1 MTLLKRRLFD
11 QLAAH
16 LPEKE
21 FTVVVGA
28 RQTGKTTL
36 LNQLMQA
43 LRESNDEVYLLTLE
57 DHAILRQLNEHP
69 ENLFNLV
76 IRNPDSRLYILI
88 DEVQYLDDPSNFLK
102 LIYDKYA
109 PQVKVIATGSSAFY
123 IDKKFKDSL
132 AGRKRLFEL
141 YTLDFDEFLYFKT
154 GTHDLATELER
165 IRKNQEYISARRI
178 EMETFLLEYLTFG
191 GYPAVVLASSGPMKV
206 EILKELTGSFIKR
219 DIAEA
224 NIQDTAKF
232 YQLMTLLSQQTGA
245 LVNTNEL
252 SRTLRLSVTAVDNYL
267 YVLQKC
273 FHIQLIRPFFSNLRK
288 EITKMPKV
296 YFHDLGFRNA
306 LLNQYQP
313 LAQRI
318 DKGMLLE
325 NYAFIRLRNMFDND
339 TIKFW
344 RTADGNEVDFVI
356 IQIPG
361 SGIAIEIKS
370 DEVQFNPSRYK
381 KFIEEYPNYI
391 LQVRALQA
399 TNNRSSLL
407 AL

>member
-11 QLAAH
+11 QLATH

-109 PQVKVIATGSSAFY
+109 PQVKVIATGSRAFY

-361 SGIAIEIKS
+361 TVI
-370 DEVQFNPSRYK
+370 Y
-381 KFIEEYPNYI
+381 
-391 LQVRALQA
+391 L
-399 TNNRSSLL
+399 
-407 AL
+407 